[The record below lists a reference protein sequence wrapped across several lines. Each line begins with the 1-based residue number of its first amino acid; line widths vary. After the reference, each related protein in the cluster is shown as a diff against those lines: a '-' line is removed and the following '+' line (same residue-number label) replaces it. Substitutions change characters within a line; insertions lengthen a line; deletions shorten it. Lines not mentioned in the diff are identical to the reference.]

1 VEGIDTASVL
11 DHPHVVCHSNGQSGK
26 RRIWRHLSGV
36 SNNTNLG
43 VYNNNLSVG
52 HRAFMER
59 YFFCVTKDGPK
70 PALGAQESEFRE
82 DVHLIQF
89 WTDVVKGLRGAPVA
103 ELLEVVNSYEGA
115 KREMYHKAMLEYYAY
130 GVTEKHSRLKSF
142 VKFEKQN
149 LRKAPR
155 VINPRTPIYNLL
167 LAAYVKFAE
176 KRIFA
181 AINRVYGDH
190 TSHTIIK
197 GVNSIEQAAVLRA
210 KWGRFTNPVA
220 VGLDAA
226 KFDMHVSKWCLVYEH
241 MFYLGIHSHK
251 SFGALWKKYSQYLR
265 SHTPHRLGS
274 SYNRMKDGERP
285 ALSWLLKQ
293 QVFNNG
299 KAYFT
304 DGTLKFKMEGTR
316 SSGDINT
323 SLGNCIIMCG
333 LIHAWLKRVGV
344 DAELANNGDD
354 CVVIMER
361 SDLDKFMS
369 GIVEY
374 FEVKGFRM
382 EVEDPVI
389 EFEQIEFCQ
398 SHPVNTGRFAI
409 DGEPI
414 WTMVRNLDTA
424 LVKGAMC
431 LIPIANDRAFRKWMG
446 AVGQCEGS
454 LNIGIPVM
462 QNFAAAYR
470 RNGLKATRKFVNEV
484 YRGSTR
490 AHHAP
495 STKVEE
501 LEILPAARASFYMA
515 FGVRPDE
522 QIALEQHFDHFSYD
536 RCVSPVPGQDAMNKP
551 LFIVPPIMHLVSPL
565 N

>member
-1 VEGIDTASVL
+1 
-11 DHPHVVCHSNGQSGK
+11 
-26 RRIWRHLSGV
+26 
-36 SNNTNLG
+36 
-43 VYNNNLSVG
+43 
-52 HRAFMER
+52 MER

-70 PALGAQESEFRE
+70 PALGAPECAFRS
-82 DVHLIQF
+82 DVYLIQF
-89 WTDVVKGLRGAPVA
+89 WADVVNGLRGAPVA

-130 GVTEKHSRLKSF
+130 GITEKHSRLKSF

-149 LRKAPR
+149 LLKAPR

-181 AINRVYGDH
+181 AINEAYGKH

-197 GVNSIEQAAVLRA
+197 GVNNIEQATILRA
-210 KWGRFTNPVA
+210 KWDRFTDPVA

-241 MFYLGIHSHK
+241 LFYLGIHSRK
-251 SFGALWKKYSQYLR
+251 SFKTLWKNYSRYLR
-265 SHTPHRLGS
+265 SHTPNRLGS
-274 SYNRMKDGERP
+274 SYDCIKNGERP
-285 ALSWLLKQ
+285 VLSWLLKQ
-293 QVFNNG
+293 QVFNSG
-299 KAYFT
+299 KAYFA
-304 DGTLKFKMEGTR
+304 DGTLKFRMVGTR

-333 LIHAWLKRVGV
+333 LIYAWLKRTGV

-361 SDLDKFMS
+361 RDLEKFMTD
-369 GIVEY
+369 IVGY
-374 FEVKGFRM
+374 FEAKGFRM
-382 EVEDPVI
+382 ELEEPVT
-389 EFEQIEFCQ
+389 EFEKIEFCQ
-398 SHPVNTGRFAI
+398 SHPVNTGRFT
-409 DGEPI
+409 DGDKPV

-424 LVKGAMC
+424 LIKGAMC
-431 LIPIANDRAFRKWMG
+431 LIPLANDKAYRKWMG

-470 RNGLKATRKFVNEV
+470 RNGLKASRKFVKEV

-490 AHHAP
+490 AFHAQ

-515 FGVRPDE
+515 FGVRPDD
-522 QIALEQHFDHFSYD
+522 QIALEEHFDRFSYG
-536 RCVSPVPGQDAMNKP
+536 RCVSPVLAGDAMDKP
-551 LFIVPPIMHLVSPL
+551 LFIVPSVMQLVSPL